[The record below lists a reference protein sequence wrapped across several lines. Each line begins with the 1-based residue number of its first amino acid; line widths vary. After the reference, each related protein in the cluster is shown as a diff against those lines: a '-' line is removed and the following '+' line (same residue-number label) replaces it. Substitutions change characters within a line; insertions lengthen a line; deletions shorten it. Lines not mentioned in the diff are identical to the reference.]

1 MAKRK
6 QTLTYYFSV
15 EGETELWYLQWL
27 QEQIN
32 ACEESKYNV
41 SIRAKVETDP
51 IRRVKG
57 MTITGATEIWHL
69 SDFEGQDED
78 HPYRFSTTMDRLK
91 KVKTLHR
98 QVTYHF
104 GYSNLTFDLWIAL
117 HKVDCKTRLSD
128 RKQYLPY
135 INRGYGESF
144 ESMVKYKQRDNFH
157 RCLGKLTL
165 EDVRNAVIRAKEIME
180 QIEGQGYR
188 QLEYKGYRYYEENPS
203 LEVWRPIDLILSK
216 CNLN

>member
-1 MAKRK
+1 M
-6 QTLTYYFSV
+6 
-15 EGETELWYLQWL
+15 
-27 QEQIN
+27 
-32 ACEESKYNV
+32 
-41 SIRAKVETDP
+41 
-51 IRRVKG
+51 
-57 MTITGATEIWHL
+57 
-69 SDFEGQDED
+69 
-78 HPYRFSTTMDRLK
+78 
-91 KVKTLHR
+91 
-98 QVTYHF
+98 TYHF

-180 QIEGQGYR
+180 QIDGQGYR